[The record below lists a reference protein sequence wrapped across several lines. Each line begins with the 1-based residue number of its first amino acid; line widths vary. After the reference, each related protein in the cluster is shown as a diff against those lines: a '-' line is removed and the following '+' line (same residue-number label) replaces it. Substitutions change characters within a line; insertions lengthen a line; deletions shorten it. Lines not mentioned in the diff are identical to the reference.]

1 MNRDL
6 VSKLQTIH
14 DVLTEK
20 CQGPVKTETSVYL
33 ADALQSVTSE
43 ILEAV
48 GRQKMDQD
56 GTITITKEDLQKAA
70 EEDAELSRLFQ
81 T

>member
-14 DVLTEK
+14 DVLKEK

-33 ADALQSVTSE
+33 AGALQSVTSE

-48 GRQKMDQD
+48 GRQKMDQN
-56 GTITITKEDLQKAA
+56 GTITITKVDLQEAA